1 MQVHTFRQRAALLA
15 GCSLAAFASMAAM
28 PSVAQAQQT
37 QPVAVST
44 EAPQAAGTAVAAA
57 AKSRAARAHVARKRH
72 AAARVR
78 LAGAPVRVAQL
89 TPPPKP
95 AGETQGPATDIT
107 DKQPTAEPETV
118 IVQGYRKA
126 LESALN
132 RKRNSNLVIESVA
145 PEDVGKLPDT
155 NVAEALQRLP
165 GVQIDRGPAGEG
177 TAVLIDGL
185 RYNLTTLNGD
195 VFATGREF
203 YSSGEAAGGGAG
215 SNVQFNSLQGIP
227 SEEIGGIDVYKSPKA
242 SITEGGLGGTID
254 LKTRDPLDQ
263 TLGLNLGGNFREST
277 TDKTGNWTPNGTI
290 VGGYKFNDRLAVTAS
305 FSYEDLHTHTDE
317 VQDYNRSGWNVT
329 NSAQI
334 LTGGPL
340 TASQY
345 TTIGR
350 NYIEPQLQYFTDID
364 DSRKDIGASFGVAY
378 KVTDDI
384 KVYGNW
390 FYSHEDE
397 TNLQYA
403 NKLYWNGGANSPP
416 TGIDPTKPYQID
428 QNGVVQSGTFTA
440 TGAETA
446 SLYQGTTT
454 QANNFQLK
462 TVFNNDGPWRGSID
476 GAYAYAT
483 YDSQAASADTEHGL
497 YLYNNNTQPTQPNA
511 PGCNNG
517 AGTCP
522 TGPGNPPYQFN
533 YTNGGNSGLP
543 NYSYLGALRD
553 ILSNPNYTTFK
564 SNFAFADHNV
574 ARDFSLR
581 ADGERDLTFIKDLDA
596 TASFGVR
603 YGSRAEE
610 VDHGKYLI
618 NGLEADGLVAGGT
631 NNPQGGTYVY
641 YQDPGYCAGGGP
653 NGGCG
658 QGTTYIPF
666 STATSNPGLAK
677 TVTGF
682 NGQTFIVKNGNALS
696 NPATFL
702 NSVWDGAGVPNNS
715 ERFFE
720 DTLSSFGVTEKTTA
734 GYVMADIGAPAN
746 RFHLNFGVRFVNT
759 QLTVDGAAAAEVPTF
774 YGAEP
779 WNGVNSNNIP
789 FAKDR
794 SYQDILPTLN
804 FVLDISEDEKL
815 RVSAARVVSP
825 ADLTALG
832 LGQSYNFTRGTAQPT
847 SVNKTTASG
856 ATTGFYFDGGSS
868 GNPNLDPYRAT
879 QANVSYENYF
889 ARGSIASVAG
899 FYKQVDSFEIYEN
912 IPTQV
917 ADDFGGTT
925 ANISTPVNAGHGKIA
940 GIELGLQYIFDGRIQ
955 PWLQGLG
962 FAGNYTYA
970 DSLSDQKSS
979 FSDQTPI
986 PGVSRNAITATLFYE
1001 RYGFNARASYS
1012 WRSTAINDG
1021 IGGSTFTFGSKTY
1034 EVFQAPYGQLDLQL
1048 GYDLNRKLGLVFSAQ
1063 NVTDAAQHTYL
1074 QFPDEPFTYDNSG
1087 RRFFL
1092 GVKFKL

>member
-1 MQVHTFRQRAALLA
+1 MA
-15 GCSLAAFASMAAM
+15 GS
-28 PSVAQAQQT
+28 
-37 QPVAVST
+37 
-44 EAPQAAGTAVAAA
+44 G
-57 AKSRAARAHVARKRH
+57 KKRH
-72 AAARVR
+72 GSARIR
-78 LAGAPVRVAQL
+78 LAGNETILAQA
-89 TPPPKP
+89 TKP
-95 AGETQGPATDIT
+95 ANAAGETQGPATDVT
-107 DKQPTAEPETV
+107 DKQPTAQPETIV
-118 IVQGYRKA
+118 VQGFRKS

-132 RKRNSNLVIESVA
+132 RKRNSNLQIESVA
-145 PEDVGKLPDT
+145 PEDIGKLPDT
-155 NVAEALQRLP
+155 NVAESLQRLP

-195 VFATGREF
+195 VFVTGREF
-203 YSSGEAAGGGAG
+203 YSSGESAGNGAG

-263 TLGLNLGGNFREST
+263 KMGLNLGGNFREST
-277 TDKTGNWTPNGTI
+277 ADNTGNWTPNGTL

-305 FSYEDLHTHTDE
+305 FSYDDLHTHTNE
-317 VQDYNRSGWNVT
+317 VQDYNRSGWNLT
-329 NSAQI
+329 DSAQI

-340 TASQY
+340 TASQF
-345 TTIGR
+345 TNIGR
-350 NYIEPQLQYFTDID
+350 SYLEPQLQYFTDID
-364 DSRKDIGASFGVAY
+364 DRRKDIGASFGVAA

-397 TNLQYA
+397 TNIQYA

-416 TGIDPTKPYQID
+416 TGIDPTKPYAID
-428 QNGVVQSGTFTA
+428 PNGVVQSGTFTA

-446 SLYQGTTT
+446 SLYQGVTTE
-454 QANNFQLK
+454 ANNFQLK
-462 TVFNNDGPWRGSID
+462 TVFNNGGPWRGSID

-483 YDSQAASADTEHGL
+483 YNSQAAQADTEHGL
-497 YLYNNNTQPTQPNA
+497 YLYNNNTQPTQPSA

-517 AGTCP
+517 ASTCG
-522 TGPGNPPYQFN
+522 TGPGNAPYQFN
-533 YTNGGNSGLP
+533 YNNGGTSGLP
-543 NYSYLGALRD
+543 SYNYLGAYKD
-553 ILSNPNYTTFK
+553 ILSNPAYATFK
-564 SNFAFADHNV
+564 SNWAWADQNV
-574 ARDFSLR
+574 ARDFSIR
-581 ADGERDLTFIKDLDA
+581 ADGERDLTFIKDVDS
-596 TASFGVR
+596 TVSFGFR

-618 NGLEADGLVAGGT
+618 NGTESNGLVAGGV
-631 NNPQGGTYVY
+631 NGGAGSGPYLY
-641 YQDPGYCAGGGP
+641 YQDPGYCAGGGA

-666 STATSNPGLAK
+666 STATSNPGLGTTVRTFDGK
-677 TVTGF
+677 T
-682 NGQTFIVKNGNALS
+682 ILVKNISSLS

-702 NSVWDGAGVPNNS
+702 NSVWAGAGVPNNT
-715 ERFFE
+715 ERLFE

-734 GYVMADIGAPAN
+734 GYLMADLGSPYN

-759 QLTVDGAAAAEVPTF
+759 QLTVGGATAALPQEY
-774 YGAEP
+774 YGTAS

-789 FAKDR
+789 FTKER
-794 SYQDILPTLN
+794 NYQDILPTLN
-804 FVLDISEDEKL
+804 FMLDITDNQKI

-832 LGQSYNFTRGTAQPT
+832 LGNSYNFTRGTAQPT
-847 SVNKTTASG
+847 STNKTTASG
-856 ATTGFYFDGGSS
+856 ATTGFYFDGGTA

-879 QANVSYENYF
+879 QGNISYENYF
-889 ARGSIASVAG
+889 AKGAIASVAG
-899 FYKQVDSFEIYEN
+899 FYKQVDSFEVYEN
-912 IPTQV
+912 IPTKI
-917 ADDFGGTT
+917 ADDFGGTV
-925 ANISTPVNAGHGKIA
+925 ANVSSPVNAGHGKIA
-940 GIELGLQYIFDGRIQ
+940 GIELGLQYIFDGRIN
-955 PWLQGLG
+955 PWLEGLG

-986 PGVSRNAITATLFYE
+986 PGVSRNAVTTTLFYE
-1001 RYGFNARASYS
+1001 RYGFNGRISYT
-1012 WRSTAINDG
+1012 WRSTSINDG
-1021 IGGSTFTFGSKTY
+1021 IGGSTFTFGGKTY
-1034 EVFQAPYGQLDLQL
+1034 EVFQAPYGQVDLQL
-1048 GYDLNRKLGLVFSAQ
+1048 GYDLNDKLGVVFSAQ
-1063 NVTDAAQHTYL
+1063 NITDEAQHTYL
-1074 QFPDEPFTYDNSG
+1074 QYPDEPFTYDDSG